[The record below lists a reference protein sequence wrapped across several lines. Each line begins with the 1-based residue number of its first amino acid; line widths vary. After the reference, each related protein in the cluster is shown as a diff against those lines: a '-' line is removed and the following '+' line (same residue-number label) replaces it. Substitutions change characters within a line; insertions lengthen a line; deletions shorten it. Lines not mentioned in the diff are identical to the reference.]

1 MVLLSIAIS
10 VALLVTIA
18 LPVAAGIWLN
28 KKWLVPWR
36 VITYGAVAY
45 FIVQAL
51 MAFVSSGF
59 ASLVD
64 NRTLALSDQ
73 VYLIVQLVI
82 SVVFAALLG
91 VLIRWAGMKFI
102 KEPLVSLEAAYA
114 IGLGYGG
121 IESLIGVGLPL
132 LMTFISMLSNTQID
146 PQTTTLAPE
155 VVSQLEALWQIQPFV
170 PLAGSLERIAA
181 LVMHITVTVLIMQ
194 TFTRKNIAWL
204 AAAFGLE
211 LLINGMI
218 LGLAE
223 AGLAYGWVILVAV
236 ILMAGNLYLL
246 YRLQA
251 FDLKVTQMGD
261 DFPQEDLPPD

>member
-1 MVLLSIAIS
+1 MVLLSMAII

-18 LPVAAGIWLN
+18 LPIAAGIWLN
-28 KKWLVPWR
+28 KKWHVPWR
-36 VITYGAVAY
+36 VITYGALAY

-51 MAFVSSGF
+51 MTFLFSGF
-59 ASLVD
+59 VSLVD
-64 NRTLALSDQ
+64 NGTLVLSDQ
-73 VYLIVQLVI
+73 AYLTVQLSI

-102 KEPLVSLEAAYA
+102 KESLVSLEAAYA

-121 IESLIGVGLPL
+121 VESLIGVGLPL
-132 LMTFISMLSNTQID
+132 LMTFISMLSNINVD

-155 VVSQLEALWQIQPFV
+155 VVLQLEALWQIQPFV

-181 LVMHITVTVLIMQ
+181 LVMHITVTVLVLQ
-194 TFTRKNIAWL
+194 VFTRKKHTWL
-204 AAAFGLE
+204 AAAFGVE

-223 AGLAYGWVILVAV
+223 AGLAYGWVILIAV
-236 ILMAGNLYLL
+236 ILMAANLYLL

-251 FDLKVTQMGD
+251 FDVKVPTMIDEPSQD
-261 DFPQEDLPPD
+261 DLFPS

>member
-1 MVLLSIAIS
+1 MILLSIAIS
-10 VALLVTIA
+10 VALVVTIA

-28 KKWLVPWR
+28 KKWHIPWR
-36 VITYGAVAY
+36 VITYGAMAY

-51 MAFVSSGF
+51 MAFLSSGF
-59 ASLVD
+59 AGLVD
-64 NRTLALSDQ
+64 NGTLALSDQ
-73 VYLIVQLVI
+73 AYLILQLII
-82 SVVFAALLG
+82 SVVFIALLG

-132 LMTFISMLSNTQID
+132 LMTFISMLSNTNID
-146 PQTTTLAPE
+146 PQTTSLAPE
-155 VVSQLEALWQIQPFV
+155 VVSQLEALWQIQPVV

-181 LVMHITVTVLIMQ
+181 LVMHITVTVLILQ
-194 TFTRKNIAWL
+194 AFIRKNNAWL

-223 AGLAYGWVILVAV
+223 IGLAYGWVILIAV
-236 ILMAGNLYLL
+236 ILMVGNLYLL

-251 FDLKVTQMGD
+251 FDVKVPKMVDETPQD
-261 DFPQEDLPPD
+261 DLLSS

>member
-1 MVLLSIAIS
+1 MVLLSAAII
-10 VALLVTIA
+10 VALVVTIA
-18 LPVAAGIWLN
+18 LPIAVGIWLN
-28 KKWLVPWR
+28 KKWHVPWR
-36 VITYGAVAY
+36 VITYGALAY

-51 MAFVSSGF
+51 MTFLFSGF
-59 ASLVD
+59 VALVD
-64 NRTLALSDQ
+64 NGTLVFSDRAYLS
-73 VYLIVQLVI
+73 VQLMI
-82 SVVFAALLG
+82 SVVFTALLG

-102 KEPLVSLEAAYA
+102 KESLINLEAAYA

-121 IESLIGVGLPL
+121 VESLIGVGLPL
-132 LMTFISMLSNTQID
+132 LMTFISMLSNINID

-181 LVMHITVTVLIMQ
+181 LVMHVTVTVLVLQ
-194 TFTRKNIAWL
+194 AFNRTNNSWL
-204 AAAFGLE
+204 AAAFGVE

-223 AGLAYGWVILVAV
+223 VGLAYGWVILIAV
-236 ILMAGNLYLL
+236 ILMAANLYLL

-251 FDLKVTQMGD
+251 FDMKVHKIVD
-261 DFPQEDLPPD
+261 DQAQDDLQPY

>member
-10 VALLVTIA
+10 VALVVTIA
-18 LPVAAGIWLN
+18 LPIAAGIWLN
-28 KKWLVPWR
+28 KKWHIPWR
-36 VITYGAVAY
+36 VITYGAMAY

-51 MAFVSSGF
+51 MTFLFSGF
-59 ASLVD
+59 ATLVD
-64 NRTLALSDQ
+64 NGTLVLSDQ
-73 VYLIVQLVI
+73 SYLVVQLII
-82 SVVFAALLG
+82 SVVFTALLG
-91 VLIRWAGMKFI
+91 VLIRWAGMRFI
-102 KEPLVSLEAAYA
+102 KESLVSMEGAYA

-132 LMTFISMLSNTQID
+132 LMTFISMLNNINID

-155 VVSQLEALWQIQPFV
+155 VVSQLEALWQTQPFV

-181 LVMHITVTVLIMQ
+181 LVMHITVTVLVLQ
-194 TFTRKNIAWL
+194 AFTRKNNTWL
-204 AAAFGLE
+204 AAAFGVE

-223 AGLAYGWVILVAV
+223 AGLAYGWVILIAV

-251 FDLKVTQMGD
+251 FDVKVPKLVD
-261 DFPQEDLPPD
+261 DPAQDDLQPY